1 MSSGS
6 RGEQLLASGH
16 TGLLFSGY
24 VAVVR
29 GSVDLACSD
38 WLAAAGDAICS
49 NYVSAKFKT
58 DATHVLVLNLYI
70 MHCTCTMSE
79 LWYNIMYMYVK
90 CGRMHAFDWSI

>member
-1 MSSGS
+1 MPSGS

-58 DATHVLVLNLYI
+58 DVTHRY
-70 MHCTCTMSE
+70 
-79 LWYNIMYMYVK
+79 MYMYMYIIVIVAPA
-90 CGRMHAFDWSI
+90 CV

>member
-58 DATHVLVLNLYI
+58 DATHVLV
-70 MHCTCTMSE
+70 HCA
-79 LWYNIMYMYVK
+79 LYMYNV
-90 CGRMHAFDWSI
+90 RALVQYHVHVR

>member
-1 MSSGS
+1 MPSGS

-58 DATHVLVLNLYI
+58 DVTHVLYRYLLY
-70 MHCTCTMSE
+70 
-79 LWYNIMYMYVK
+79 MYMYMYIIVIVAPA
-90 CGRMHAFDWSI
+90 CV

>member
-1 MSSGS
+1 MPSGS

-38 WLAAAGDAICS
+38 WLEAAGDAICS
-49 NYVSAKFKT
+49 SYVSAKFKT
-58 DATHVLVLNLYI
+58 DVTHVLVLVLLYMI
-70 MHCTCTMSE
+70 CTCT
-79 LWYNIMYMYVK
+79 LLVW
-90 CGRMHAFDWSI
+90 RLHAFDWSI

>member
-1 MSSGS
+1 MRLVEIFIAMPSGS
-6 RGEQLLASGH
+6 RGEQLLASSH

-58 DATHVLVLNLYI
+58 DVTRVLVLVL
-70 MHCTCTMSE
+70 CTCTKSC
-79 LWYNIMYMYVK
+79 NN
-90 CGRMHAFDWSI
+90 CGHMHAF